1 MIPNTVLR
9 LNQFSVLKALVW
21 FSVFVLLSNAKSMMY
36 SLISSFINRMLRQIS
51 KKEDTHLLKKGLL

>member
-21 FSVFVLLSNAKSMMY
+21 FSVFVLLSNVKSMMY
-36 SLISSFINRMLRQIS
+36 SLISSFINHMLRQIS
-51 KKEDTHLLKKGLL
+51 RKEHTHLLKKGLL